1 MFFYASSSNFEV
13 HKSSIL
19 VYQNS
24 ESIRNLKDY
33 LNYRFVFLSQS
44 TWFCHGYKRYLS
56 VVSVFRSLWCL
67 ESILRSISWL
77 ETNLSASRCHGSR
90 YFNLTNHDFHQ
101 VCFRYICRFMKCCE
115 TRENI
120 FWQALCSVTIIASAR
135 GAQRSAN
142 ESTCIYCFYVSWFNI
157 EKSLTTCVRI
167 HIDFLDL

>member
-1 MFFYASSSNFEV
+1 MVIFLVSECKSWTGWPVWPLQLPADSYDHLRALERCVTCFFMIPNVFYASSSSFEV
-13 HKSSIL
+13 QKSSIL

-33 LNYRFVFLSQS
+33 LNYLFVFLSQS

-120 FWQALCSVTIIASAR
+120 FGR
-135 GAQRSAN
+135 HYAQ
-142 ESTCIYCFYVSWFNI
+142 
-157 EKSLTTCVRI
+157 
-167 HIDFLDL
+167 